1 MQAGTPCVG
10 SIAGMMGRLCK
21 CSVTKRLGRS
31 TICSVYNEVFSYLCS
46 VAGS

>member
-10 SIAGMMGRLCK
+10 SIAGMMGRLYTRSITDC
-21 CSVTKRLGRS
+21 LGRS
-31 TICSVYNEVFSYLCS
+31 NICS